1 MHSARGA
8 APLAF
13 AFVSGPEIARRAS
26 DDVEHYLVVPALGI
40 LVNKRDH
47 VLNAVALAIGMGAI
61 LAPNFDAATVRT
73 VAMVGLPVLL
83 GAMVPDI
90 DTAIGSHRKTFHNFL
105 TLGSF
110 AAFPFVF
117 GNLQFVW
124 IGVATHYV
132 LDLLGNVRGMAL
144 FYPWP
149 EEYDVPVGVTVDSP
163 WATVVT
169 LVVTAFELG
178 LFYVFVAA
186 PGVVESPWVAG
197 LFPV

>member
-1 MHSARGA
+1 M
-8 APLAF
+8 
-13 AFVSGPEIARRAS
+13 
-26 DDVEHYLVVPALGI
+26 
-40 LVNKRDH
+40 NKRDH

-61 LAPNFDAATVRT
+61 LAPSFDEVTART

-90 DTAIGSHRKTFHNFL
+90 DTSIGSHRKTFHNFL
-105 TLGSF
+105 TLGAF
-110 AAFPFVF
+110 AVFPFVF
-117 GNLQFVW
+117 GNLHFVW

-149 EEYDVPVGVTVDSP
+149 EEYDVPVGVTVDSR

-169 LVVTAFELG
+169 MAVTAFELG
-178 LFYVFVAA
+178 IFYLLVAA
-186 PGVVESPWVAG
+186 PDVGQSPWLVG